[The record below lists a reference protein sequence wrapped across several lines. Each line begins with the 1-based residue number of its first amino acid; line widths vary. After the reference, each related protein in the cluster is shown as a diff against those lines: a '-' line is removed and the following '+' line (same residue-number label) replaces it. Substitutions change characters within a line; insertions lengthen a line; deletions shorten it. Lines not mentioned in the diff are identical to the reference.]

1 MPALRIKTVIVD
13 DEPLARERI
22 SQLLSKESNVE
33 IAAEC
38 GDGLAALTEINKY
51 QPDLI
56 FLDVQ
61 MPEVSGFDVLHELDV
76 ETMPAVIF
84 VTAFDQYTIQAFDA
98 DAVDYLLKPFSE
110 ERFRQ
115 ALSRARQHLR
125 PKSEND
131 YRQRLSRLLDR
142 FNLNKGFLERL
153 IVSHKN
159 RLILVPLNDVDWIES
174 YGNYLKIHAG
184 DKTYL
189 LRQTMNELA
198 ARMSPEKFIR
208 IHRATLVNIERIKE
222 FQPMFGGLYTV
233 VLRDGTELTL
243 SRNYRKSVLG
253 KFEV

>member
-1 MPALRIKTVIVD
+1 MRIKTIIVD

-22 SQLLSKESNVE
+22 SQLLSKESE
-33 IAAEC
+33 IEIVAEC
-38 GDGLAALTEINKY
+38 GDGLAAISAINEH
-51 QPDLI
+51 QTDLL

-61 MPEVSGFDVLHELDV
+61 MPEVSGFDVLRELNE

-84 VTAFDQYTIQAFDA
+84 VTAFDQYTVKAFDA
-98 DAVDYLLKPFSE
+98 HAIDYLLKPFSE

-115 ALSRARQHLR
+115 AISRAHQHLQ
-125 PKSEND
+125 PKSENN
-131 YRQRLSRLLDR
+131 YGQHLSRLLDH

-159 RLILVPLNDVDWIES
+159 RLILVPVHDVDWIES

-184 DKTYL
+184 NKTYL

-198 ARMSPEKFIR
+198 ARIDPEKIIR
-208 IHRATLVNIERIKE
+208 IHRATLVNVERIKE